1 MKIVD
6 NAKAEWAKMD
16 DEDKAITAVVGVFVT
31 FIGVA
36 LGLLLLWLAVEVLKA
51 LLPIIIGV
59 LVVYAFGVWKFNF
72 PLPAYV
78 KKFIK

>member
-6 NAKAEWAKMD
+6 NAKAEWAKLGG
-16 DEDKAITAVVGVFVT
+16 DEKIA
-31 FIGVA
+31 VA
-36 LGLLLLWLAVEVLKA
+36 LGTLIMAAVSLLLLVLIVELLKA
-51 LLPIIIGV
+51 LLPVIIGV